1 MRASATPRRPAS
13 AGCSICRTSDGG
25 MPTFCRGW
33 TGLPFDRSGPDLTAH
48 AVRAWC
54 AWRPHLASPV
64 GPRIGPALDK
74 ASRYLAR
81 VQHVDGA
88 FAPLWFGN
96 EAAPGE
102 VNLTYGTAKV
112 LPALDALADAGIDGA
127 AGMADRAARWL
138 AASQRPDGGWSGCV
152 GPTAGADGDR
162 AALDRG
168 DRAGGGGAGRARRP
182 RSRRGSGARP
192 SRPGLAADRDPGR
205 LPLPRRADRPLLRPA
220 LVQRGAV
227 SADLHRR
234 GDPGGRAR
242 AGTRRAR

>member
-1 MRASATPRRPAS
+1 
-13 AGCSICRTSDGG
+13 

-33 TGLPFDRSGPDLTAH
+33 GLPFDRSGPELTAH
-48 AVRAWC
+48 AVRAG
-54 AWRPHLASPV
+54 APGVRTWRDALA
-64 GPRIGPALDK
+64 PRIGPALDK
-74 ASRYLAR
+74 AGRYLAR

-112 LPALDALADAGIDGA
+112 LPALDALADAGVDGA
-127 AGMADRAARWL
+127 AGDGRSRRTLAGGGAAAGRRLDRLR
-138 AASQRPDGGWSGCV
+138 R
-152 GPTAGADGDR
+152 AGRRRRRRR

-168 DRAGGGGAGRARRP
+168 DRAGGGGAGRARGP
-182 RSRRGSGARP
+182 RSRRGSGAGP
-192 SRPGLAADRDPGR
+192 PRPGLAAGGDAGW

-227 SADLHRR
+227 SVDLHGR
-234 GDPGGRAR
+234 GDPGRGAR
-242 AGTRRAR
+242 AGDARRRDDPA